1 MQEDDPNV
9 TCVAS
14 WIERAAGGLSSDELV
29 QLFDLA
35 LAALWKRSYR
45 PLGDVTV
52 AAIMDRVAHDATE
65 RFPLI
70 AGLQVEASRVS
81 CVDLHRRAA
90 GMSDGDGAALREGI
104 RFMLVEFLTILGN
117 LTADIFTPALRD
129 ALSVVVLGTA
139 RPASPAGT
147 KRAPRK
153 RTR

>member
-14 WIERAAGGLSSDELV
+14 WIERAADGLSGDELV

-52 AAIMDRVAHDATE
+52 AAIMDRVTHDATE
-65 RFPLI
+65 RFPLL

-81 CVDLHRRAA
+81 CVDLHKRAA
-90 GMSDGDGAALREGI
+90 GMGDADGAALREGI
-104 RFMLVEFLTILGN
+104 RFMLVEYLTVLGN
-117 LTADIFTPALRD
+117 LTADIFTPALRET
-129 ALSVVVLGTA
+129 LSVVALGTA
-139 RPASPAGT
+139 RAASPKA
-147 KRAPRK
+147 K
-153 RTR
+153 RTPRRRSK